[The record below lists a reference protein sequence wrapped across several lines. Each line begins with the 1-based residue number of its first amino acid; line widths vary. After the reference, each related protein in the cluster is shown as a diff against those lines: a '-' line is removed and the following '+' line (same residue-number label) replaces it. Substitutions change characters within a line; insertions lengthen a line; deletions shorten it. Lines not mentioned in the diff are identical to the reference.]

1 MSELTDQQIYN
12 RLGAIKGLPTCT
24 QWAAGFADSIRDQIS
39 KGRTLS
45 DRQKATCRKILDENS
60 KEAQV
65 QLANWAS
72 EYKMHHKREAN
83 QLATYYKHQSG
94 GYFGDLV
101 RTILADEVPARRK
114 YLKMRNNK
122 FAKKVLAEI
131 ERKPRFSTEDH
142 IIPNSKFQDGYSY
155 QNAMMASRDGKSW
168 VTSEEKTNFK
178 NRGGIIIGVDGK
190 IVSAAKGAKRYL
202 VLPFS
207 SVETYYVEER
217 YLKKKPAPKAKNS

>member
-1 MSELTDQQIYN
+1 MSELTDQQIFD
-12 RLGAIKGLPTCT
+12 RLGAIKGLPTCS
-24 QWAAGFADSIRDQIS
+24 QWAEGFADSIRDQI
-39 KGRTLS
+39 KRGRTLS
-45 DRQKATCRKILDENS
+45 ERQRATCHKILKENS
-60 KEAQV
+60 KEAQA

-72 EYKMHHKREAN
+72 EYKMHHKQEAN

-101 RTILADEVPARRK
+101 KTILADEVPARGK

-131 ERKPRFSTEDH
+131 QRKPRFSTDDH
-142 IIPNSKFQDGYSY
+142 IIPNSKFIDGYSW
-155 QNAMMASRDGKSW
+155 QNAMMASRDGTSW

-178 NRGGIIIGVDGK
+178 SRGGIIIGIDDK

-202 VLPFS
+202 VLPFG
-207 SVETYYVEER
+207 SVETYWVEER
-217 YLKKKPAPKAKNS
+217 YLKKKPKAKK

>member
-1 MSELTDQQIYN
+1 MSELTNQQIFD
-12 RLGAIKGLPTCT
+12 RLGAIKGLPTCS
-24 QWAAGFADSIRDQIS
+24 QWALGFADSIRDQIS

-45 DRQKATCRKILDENS
+45 LPQRAACRKIFKENS
-60 KEAQV
+60 EEAQA

-94 GYFGDLV
+94 GYFSDLV
-101 RTILADEVPARRK
+101 TTILADEVPVRRK

-131 ERKPRFSTEDH
+131 ERKPRFSTDDH
-142 IIPNSKFQDGYSY
+142 IIPNSKFMDGYSW

-168 VTSEEKTNFK
+168 VTSEEKINFK
-178 NRGGIIIGVDGK
+178 SRGGIIIGVDDK
-190 IVSAAKGAKRYL
+190 ICSAAKGAKRYL
-202 VLPFS
+202 VLPFG
-207 SVETYYVEER
+207 SVETYWVEER
-217 YLKKKPAPKAKNS
+217 YLKKKPKAKK

>member
-1 MSELTDQQIYN
+1 MSELTNQQIFD
-12 RLGAIKGLPTCT
+12 RLGAIKGLPTCS
-24 QWAAGFADSIRDQIS
+24 QWAAGFADSIREQIS

-45 DRQKATCRKILDENS
+45 DRQKATCNKILKENS
-60 KEAQV
+60 KEAQA

-101 RTILADEVPARRK
+101 RTILADEVPARGK

-131 ERKPRFSTEDH
+131 QRKPRFSTDDH
-142 IIPNSKFQDGYSY
+142 IIPNSKFMDGYSFSGS
-155 QNAMMASRDGKSW
+155 MMASKDGKSW
-168 VTSEEKTNFK
+168 VTSEEKSNFK
-178 NRGGIIIGVDGK
+178 NRGGIIIGIDDK

-202 VLPFS
+202 VLPFG
-207 SVETYYVEER
+207 SVETYWVEER
-217 YLKKKPAPKAKNS
+217 YLKKKPKAKK